1 MTDKYAP
8 IIEELQRAHDN
19 LVKLWAPLG
28 TQQARVSIQ
37 RPGARGP
44 EDITQAYTDGL
55 REAPNALLKAI
66 TVLRNQDLK

>member
-1 MTDKYAP
+1 MTNKYAS

-28 TQQARVSIQ
+28 TQQARVSLQ
-37 RPGARGP
+37 RPGARDR

-66 TVLRNQDLK
+66 AVLQNLNA

>member
-8 IIEELQRAHDN
+8 IIEELQRTHDN
-19 LVKLWAPLG
+19 LVRLWAPLG
-28 TQQARVSIQ
+28 AGQARVSLQ
-37 RPGARGP
+37 RPGTRSP

-66 TVLRNQDLK
+66 TVLRNPS